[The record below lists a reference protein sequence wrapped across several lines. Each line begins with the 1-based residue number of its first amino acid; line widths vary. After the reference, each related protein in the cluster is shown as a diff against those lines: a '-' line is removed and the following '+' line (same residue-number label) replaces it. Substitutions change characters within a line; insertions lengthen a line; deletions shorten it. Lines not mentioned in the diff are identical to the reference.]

1 MVVEFS
7 RSPGPQHLSIEGSN
21 RLPSRGDLEVSL
33 DPCAF
38 NGGETQ
44 AGLPL
49 LSQNVEVLTPAFTT
63 VIPKFL
69 DLSEAT
75 EVFEEAKDLRKKDD
89 PEVILDRKLNKI
101 LLRLRFRKVGEG
113 ASEGSG
119 AGAWLFFLRLTM
131 KFSVRFSAEEVK
143 AHDVDLVLC
152 LKSV

>member
-1 MVVEFS
+1 MVGFS
-7 RSPGPQHLSIEGSN
+7 HYLAPHHLSKGW
-21 RLPSRGDLEVSL
+21 RPPTRGDLEVSL

-38 NGGETQ
+38 NGGEFPS
-44 AGLPL
+44 GGNPL

-113 ASEGSG
+113 AMDSGVEGP
-119 AGAWLFFLRLTM
+119 AWLFFLRLTM